1 MNIQPISMKPAL
13 VVSILVLAPF
23 SAHGLMITP
32 TDLNAL
38 ALGASIVG
46 PVGPTVDA
54 SFLNAANDSLGDMRG
69 GVACPAGFAVCAPP
83 ANPAGTIYTYIY
95 EIAPGVDAFA
105 NDPPFPQPPLASP
118 AFDQVV
124 RFQLDLAP
132 GSNGVAGF
140 DFAQANN
147 ALGNG
152 ADFQIDLLND
162 VLTWTVSGGNSDWN
176 TGEIITFFWQTT
188 QPPTGPG
195 NVYAISN
202 ASDTGHAVGPSPAPL
217 PVVSP
222 GSLSLLGL
230 FLPLLGRI
238 RRVAHG

>member
-1 MNIQPISMKPAL
+1 MKINTASPKQVL
-13 VVSILVLAPF
+13 VVSALALAPF
-23 SAHGLMITP
+23 SAHALMIAP
-32 TDLNAL
+32 TDLNTL
-38 ALGASIVG
+38 ALGARIVG

-54 SFLNAANDSLGDMRG
+54 SFLNAANDSLGDIRG

-83 ANPAGTIYTYIY
+83 ANPAGTLYTYVY

-105 NDPPFPQPPLASP
+105 NDPPFPQPPLANP

-140 DFAQANN
+140 DFAQAGN

-152 ADFQIDLLND
+152 ADFQIELLNN

-176 TGEIITFFWQTT
+176 SGEIITFFWQTT

-202 ASDTGHAVGPSPAPL
+202 ASDAGHAVGPSPAPL

-230 FLPLLGRI
+230 FLPLLARI
-238 RRVAHG
+238 RRFAHA